1 MFFLALSGRPAAFVF
16 SLVALLDIL
25 EGCTRAPA
33 VVKKKKEKM
42 KEKRRQKERQTE
54 IDHGCPRNDILVLN
68 ST

>member
-42 KEKRRQKERQTE
+42 KEKEDKKNLRPLRKKKRKTN
-54 IDHGCPRNDILVLN
+54 RN
-68 ST
+68 

>member
-42 KEKRRQKERQTE
+42 KEKRRQKEPSSAAQKKRKTN
-54 IDHGCPRNDILVLN
+54 RN
-68 ST
+68 